1 MIETNILLEAGTGE
15 VEILEFVINNK
26 YYGINVIKVKEVLEI
41 DNLTRF
47 PQAPPSI
54 AGITLIRD
62 QIIPLINL
70 KYVLEKTSE
79 IAQKNS
85 IILCEFNKTKVAFS
99 IDKVVGTHRIGWDK
113 IIKPDNI
120 FADSLV
126 IGNIMIDNKILF
138 LLDFEKI
145 VTDINPKVGISK
157 ERIKDIEY
165 RDRSNIKLML
175 VDDSFLIR
183 ALLKDTLKKSGF
195 TNIKFFNDGEE
206 ALNYLY
212 ELSDE
217 KRINL

>member
-99 IDKVVGTHRIGWDK
+99 IDK
-113 IIKPDNI
+113 
-120 FADSLV
+120 
-126 IGNIMIDNKILF
+126 
-138 LLDFEKI
+138 
-145 VTDINPKVGISK
+145 
-157 ERIKDIEY
+157 
-165 RDRSNIKLML
+165 RSWN
-175 VDDSFLIR
+175 S
-183 ALLKDTLKKSGF
+183 
-195 TNIKFFNDGEE
+195 
-206 ALNYLY
+206 
-212 ELSDE
+212 
-217 KRINL
+217 

>member
-1 MIETNILLEAGTGE
+1 
-15 VEILEFVINNK
+15 
-26 YYGINVIKVKEVLEI
+26 
-41 DNLTRF
+41 
-47 PQAPPSI
+47 
-54 AGITLIRD
+54 
-62 QIIPLINL
+62 
-70 KYVLEKTSE
+70 
-79 IAQKNS
+79 
-85 IILCEFNKTKVAFS
+85 
-99 IDKVVGTHRIGWDK
+99 
-113 IIKPDNI
+113 
-120 FADSLV
+120 
-126 IGNIMIDNKILF
+126 MIDNKILF